1 MEVIIL
7 FNELLF
13 LLFLFNELLF
23 YLMNGD
29 LGGFCKSSDF

>member
-13 LLFLFNELLF
+13 LLFLFNELF